1 MSAEFLAQLDRQ
13 AAARSERRAALP
25 PAPPC
30 RMCKGSCSVGRY
42 VLPNVVALV
51 ECSSCKGT
59 GNAPATT
66 PTADQG
72 PAIQI
77 YCPFCKASPGNA
89 CRSPKSGGFLS
100 KPHAQREHKARELFG
115 DGVDT

>member
-1 MSAEFLAQLDRQ
+1 
-13 AAARSERRAALP
+13 
-25 PAPPC
+25 
-30 RMCKGSCSVGRY
+30 MCHGSCSVGRY

-59 GNAPATT
+59 GDAPATK

-72 PAIQI
+72 PAIQVH
-77 YCPFCKASPGNA
+77 CPRCGAVPGNA
-89 CRSPKSGGFLS
+89 CRSTTSGGFVL
-100 KPHAQREHKARELFG
+100 PHTWRKRVARELFG